1 MSAPSASNA
10 GVRTQHREYRQNIEK
25 WRKIRKVLNADCKD
39 LLRNVGENEPDKKYG
54 EQRQREYAD
63 GAIFYNFT
71 KRTLSG
77 MVGAVMRKPP
87 EVILPDAAKYLLK
100 NTDGAGIGLIQH
112 AQNTLKEI
120 DSMGRGLLLV
130 DAPTTEAATMAEKN
144 AGLLNSRVIFYAA
157 ESIINWHKE
166 KKGSTDV
173 VTQVVLSEP
182 YEYQNSANEFEWLTG
197 EVVRVLEIV
206 DNKYRQ
212 RVFKFDNAGAQVET
226 AELIEPRFNKSPID
240 YIPAVFV
247 GADSNTESVD
257 ASPLDTLVDV
267 NIGHYQNSADY
278 EDAVHVLGQGSLFM
292 YPGERM
298 TTSQLMEANPNGI
311 RLGCRTAYNLG
322 YGGRAELVQLSER
335 PALLTAMETKENQAV
350 MIGAQLITPTQQI
363 TAESARLQRG
373 ADTSI
378 MATIAQNVSEAYEQ
392 CIRWV
397 CLFAGVKFPED
408 IEDESKEKE
417 ICFELNTEFFLQQMT
432 AQDRSAWIAD
442 INAGLLPAR
451 AYYAAARSAGVTNWS
466 DDEIE
471 QELERQPPA
480 AAPAMDTNVTGEI
493 PSTPTDS
500 QQNNEAQQ

>member
-54 EQRQREYAD
+54 EQRQKEYAD
-63 GAIFYNFT
+63 GAILYNFT

-87 EVILPDAAKYLLK
+87 EVILPDAAKYLIK
-100 NTDGAGIGLIQH
+100 NTDGAEIGLIQH
-112 AQNTLKEI
+112 AQSTLKEI

-144 AGLLNSRVIFYAA
+144 AGLLSSRIIFYAA
-157 ESIINWHKE
+157 ESIIDWHKE
-166 KKGSTDV
+166 KKGSTSV
-173 VTQVVLSEP
+173 ITQIRLSEQ
-182 YEYQNSANEFEWLTG
+182 YEYQSGANEFEWLFG
-197 EVVRVLEIV
+197 EIVRVLEIV
-206 DNKYRQ
+206 DGKYQQ
-212 RVFKFDNAGAQVET
+212 RIFRFDNTGSQVDDVEI
-226 AELIEPRFNKSPID
+226 IEPRFNGSPLG

-247 GADSNTESVD
+247 GANSNTESVD
-257 ASPLDTLVDV
+257 TSPLETLVDV

-298 TTSQLMEANPNGI
+298 TTAQLMEANPNGI

-378 MATIAQNVSEAYEQ
+378 MATIAQNVSMAYEQ

-397 CLFAGVKFPED
+397 CLFAGVKLSED
-408 IEDESKEKE
+408 IEGDSKEKE

-432 AQDRSAWIAD
+432 AQDRAAWIAD

-466 DDEIE
+466 DEEIE
-471 QELERQPPA
+471 DELERQPPA
-480 AAPAMDTNVTGEI
+480 QAPSMDANVTGDI
-493 PSTPTDS
+493 PQAPTDN
-500 QQNNEAQQ
+500 QQNDEVTK